1 MHLKQDHPSR
11 KRFFSSN
18 PYKIEVIITSLT
30 EILELPN
37 FGFSGF
43 LALHISEQSP
53 KKLILNRVKGRNA
66 SATALRWFAS
76 DTTHLCAPLYSICGG
91 STHLYVFMA
100 RSRVCKSLLMAELC
114 LHRFVKLYIYIRSI
128 CRQHLFCSL
137 RAHQYSSDQKKTLKD
152 QSAQATARVVSV
164 AYFLWLLFWIN
175 NQQIAQLNR
184 VKECNIR
191 LICHWY

>member
-76 DTTHLCAPLYSICGG
+76 DTAHLCAPLYSICGG

-100 RSRVCKSLLMAELC
+100 RSRVCKSLLMPELC
-114 LHRFVKLYIYIRSI
+114 LHRFVKLYIYI
-128 CRQHLFCSL
+128 
-137 RAHQYSSDQKKTLKD
+137 YD
-152 QSAQATARVVSV
+152 QSADSTYFALWELISTAQIKRRPWRTKVLKLLLELWALLISYGYSSGSTINRLLNLTELRSV
-164 AYFLWLLFWIN
+164 IYD
-175 NQQIAQLNR
+175 
-184 VKECNIR
+184 
-191 LICHWY
+191 

>member
-30 EILELPN
+30 EILELTN

-43 LALHISEQSP
+43 LALHISDQSP

-76 DTTHLCAPLYSICGG
+76 DTAHWCAPLYSICGG

-100 RSRVCKSLLMAELC
+100 RSRVCKSLLMPELC
-114 LHRFVKLYIYIRSI
+114 LHRFVKLYIYI
-128 CRQHLFCSL
+128 
-137 RAHQYSSDQKKTLKD
+137 YD
-152 QSAQATARVVSV
+152 QSADSTYFALWELISTAQIKRRPWRTKVLKLLLELWVFLIFYGYSSGSTINRLLNLTELRSV
-164 AYFLWLLFWIN
+164 IYD
-175 NQQIAQLNR
+175 
-184 VKECNIR
+184 
-191 LICHWY
+191 

>member
-18 PYKIEVIITSLT
+18 PYKIEVIITSFT

-37 FGFSGF
+37 FGLSGF

-76 DTTHLCAPLYSICGG
+76 DTAHLCAPLYSICGG

-114 LHRFVKLYIYIRSI
+114 LHRFVKLYIYIYDQYADSSYFALWELISTAQIKRRPWRTKVLNLLLELWALLI
-128 CRQHLFCSL
+128 FYG
-137 RAHQYSSDQKKTLKD
+137 YSSG
-152 QSAQATARVVSV
+152 SAINRLLNLTELRSV
-164 AYFLWLLFWIN
+164 IYD
-175 NQQIAQLNR
+175 
-184 VKECNIR
+184 
-191 LICHWY
+191 